1 MVRRSLVAAA
11 AVGLMVSGISAAHVQ
26 ARPQPTP
33 TPVEQAAVFD
43 RMLKRTDVPRSLAVS
58 SGIEYTMKNHAG
70 QHQSL
75 CDKNGR
81 TIEGRETDL
90 LYQVELGETNTVAD
104 PTAIEQKVWP
114 YASTQQALRQWRYI
128 VQQAKL
134 CTGRSQW
141 KGEAGGNTV
150 QFLSTGQTDFLIDG
164 RPGVWIWIDSRR
176 QAGSSDNEDGG
187 YYVLY
192 LVKDTIQSLEY
203 DYPDAKGLSF
213 RTRQQVDQLAFRLAD
228 RWMRSGLR

>member
-1 MVRRSLVAAA
+1 MVRRSLVA
-11 AVGLMVSGISAAHVQ
+11 VSLIGLVAGAISVTSVQ
-26 ARPQPTP
+26 ARPTPTP

-43 RMLKRTDVPRSLAVS
+43 RMLTRADVPRSLAVS
-58 SGIEYTMKNHAG
+58 PGIEYTMKNHEG

-90 LYQVELGETNTVAD
+90 LYQVELGETNIIAD
-104 PTAIEQKVWP
+104 PIAMEQKVWP
-114 YASTQQALRQWRYI
+114 YATTQQALRQWRYI
-128 VQQAKL
+128 VQQVKL

-141 KGEAGGNTV
+141 KGETGGDNV
-150 QFLSTGQTDFLIDG
+150 QFLSHGQTDFLIDG
-164 RPGVWIWIDSRR
+164 RPGIWIWIDSRR

-203 DYPDAKGLSF
+203 DYPDAQGLPF
-213 RTRQQVDQLAFRLAD
+213 RAHQQVDRLAFRLAD
-228 RWMRSGLR
+228 RWMSTR

>member
-1 MVRRSLVAAA
+1 MVRRSLIAMSVIGLVAGA
-11 AVGLMVSGISAAHVQ
+11 ISATNVQ
-26 ARPQPTP
+26 ARLQPTP

-43 RMLKRTDVPRSLAVS
+43 RMLTRADVPRSLRVS
-58 SGIEYTMKNHAG
+58 PGIEYTMKNHEG

-90 LYQVELGETNTVAD
+90 LYQVELGETNTIAD

-141 KGEAGGNTV
+141 KGETGGDNI
-150 QFLSTGQTDFLIDG
+150 QFLSNGQTDFLIDG
-164 RPGVWIWIDSRR
+164 RPGIWIWIDSRR

-192 LVKDTIQSLEY
+192 LVGDTIQSLEY
-203 DYPDAKGLSF
+203 DYPDAKGLPF
-213 RTRQQVDQLAFRLAD
+213 RARQQVDRLAFRLAD
-228 RWMRSGLR
+228 RWMTTR